1 MVEFIIEMDS
11 PPVKKLKCTGNEQL
25 NDNIMIISGYIVAQ
39 LNELTMD
46 LIYINE

>member
-25 NDNIMIISGYIVAQ
+25 NDNKMIISS
-39 LNELTMD
+39 
-46 LIYINE
+46 